1 MFKRFLKKAKA
12 AAAVTLAVTLTA
24 GSLAGCSGGDQAQTA
39 SLRRRPQF
47 LERNLL
53 P

>member
-24 GSLAGCSGGDQAQTA
+24 GSLAGCSGGDQAQTSQSQEEA
-39 SLRRRPQF
+39 
-47 LERNLL
+47 
-53 P
+53 